1 MSQVSLLNELIDALS
16 CLPSVGRKTA
26 QRMAYNLLDKK
37 REKGLVLAATLENAM
52 RNIGNCSICRNYTEQ
67 TVCHLCEN
75 TKRDKNTLCIV
86 HSPSDVLA
94 IESTANFSGKYF
106 VLLGQLSPLD
116 GIGPEEIGMSLL
128 SKRLAEGEI
137 SEVIVATS
145 STVEGEATAHYISQ
159 VAKQVEQ
166 NNVNI
171 TISVTRLAQGVPV
184 GGELEYLDQS
194 TLALS
199 LANRSEF

>member
-1 MSQVSLLNELIDALS
+1 MNDVSLLTELIDALS

-37 REKGLVLAATLENAM
+37 REKGLVLAASLEKAM
-52 RNIGNCSICRNYTEQ
+52 RNIGNCSVCRNYTEQ
-67 TVCHLCEN
+67 SVCQLCEN

-86 HSPSDVLA
+86 HSPPDVLA
-94 IESTANFSGKYF
+94 IESTANFSGQYF

-116 GIGPEEIGMSLL
+116 GIGPEEIGMPLL
-128 SKRLAEGEI
+128 SKRLTQGEI
-137 SEVIVATS
+137 TEVIVATS
-145 STVEGEATAHYISQ
+145 STVEGEATAYYISQ
-159 VAKQVEQ
+159 VASQVEQ
-166 NNVNI
+166 NNSDLK
-171 TISVTRLAQGVPV
+171 ISVTRLAQGVPV

-199 LANRSEF
+199 LANRSHF